1 MRISDELTTLVL
13 VAVFLIAM
21 WIGLTLGIAEGKK
34 SCPPMTT
41 WTVVTGPVPAAFLAE
56 AS

>member
-1 MRISDELTTLVL
+1 MTLSREIVTL
-13 VAVFLIAM
+13 AVTAIFLIAF
-21 WIGLTLGIAEGKK
+21 WLGLTLGIAEGKK

-41 WTVVTGPVPAAFLAE
+41 WTVVTGPVPAGFLAE